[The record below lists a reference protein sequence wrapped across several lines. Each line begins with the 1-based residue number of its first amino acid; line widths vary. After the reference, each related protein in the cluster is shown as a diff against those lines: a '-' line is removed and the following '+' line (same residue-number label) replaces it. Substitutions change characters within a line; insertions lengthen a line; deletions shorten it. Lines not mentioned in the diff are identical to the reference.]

1 MAHDGAKGSK
11 PSVTQL
17 PGATVARPSLVSQ
30 VALGHVGVHWVQVT
44 AQLLGALL
52 HDPLKIVVWRSQE
65 RHPHSSAAVAS
76 GPSNSN
82 AVTTTAVGN
91 VDVDLAPL
99 LQQAA
104 DRKQAARWAEAVRSA
119 FRRGLCRWLSGSH
132 LLIDPGAKY
141 FVGARIRV
149 KALLELSPPSRP
161 SSAILAASCWQP
173 CESFTIHQKPHHS
186 PPRTQPNATAV
197 AQQEQEPAPESP
209 GQAGQRHSPGP
220 EMRPQP
226 QHPAMLL
233 CNQVPSPTP
242 GQGDVPSTSST
253 ARTPT
258 PGNPSTPAAQQQSP
272 ALDTDDIAVCS
283 VQAPGISTHP
293 LRSGAQG
300 SSSHGVQGGQP
311 CSPEAN
317 SPSACADEEL
327 AAQLKAQL
335 HELDIMQHQWQY
347 RLQQPQL
354 SPHHSPA
361 QAETPGARRRGG
373 AGGQQAAGPSA
384 HDPWSWQ
391 WDISRQPLQPSSP
404 PAAQLSPPA
413 LHAVAGRGLV
423 SPPPMQQHAESL
435 GSQAPALRVDSQLTV
450 ANVQGLAALSSKGRG
465 VSGEG
470 SMSGWA
476 DGLLVS
482 TGGGGARMLHVGPG
496 PGGEVSPQGM
506 ARLAAVQ
513 TCSDDGAGEGG
524 CWGGASSSEADTDEL
539 LASIPVATQR
549 EEYCGPGRGSRAAA
563 DAPPTPSDSHSS
575 GLGPAS
581 PAQPPPGSSSSLRGR
596 GRAGQ
601 GALHPNEEWAF
612 SVAKQGVG
620 RLRASTAQH
629 PAMLL
634 SPSWSPSASHG
645 TLAAEEDLPRSVPR
659 SGEEAGCGETASVS
673 GQQGPRPDQL
683 GSAASDRDLGSGS
696 ALGAMAPGP
705 DVQPAG
711 SQGAAGWGGEAAAAV
726 VVDAAGLQPGRGHAA
741 VVGSLQARLDAM
753 FEEFKQQVR
762 GS

>member
-99 LQQAA
+99 LQQAV
-104 DRKQAARWAEAVRSA
+104 DRKQAA
-119 FRRGLCRWLSGSH
+119 RWLSGSH

-186 PPRTQPNATAV
+186 PPRTQPDATAV
-197 AQQEQEPAPESP
+197 AQHEQESAAESP

-220 EMRPQP
+220 EMRPPQP

-242 GQGDVPSTSST
+242 GQGDVPSTSGT

-317 SPSACADEEL
+317 SPSGCADEEL

-361 QAETPGARRRGG
+361 QAET
-373 AGGQQAAGPSA
+373 
-384 HDPWSWQ
+384 
-391 WDISRQPLQPSSP
+391 
-404 PAAQLSPPA
+404 
-413 LHAVAGRGLV
+413 
-423 SPPPMQQHAESL
+423 
-435 GSQAPALRVDSQLTV
+435 
-450 ANVQGLAALSSKGRG
+450 
-465 VSGEG
+465 
-470 SMSGWA
+470 
-476 DGLLVS
+476 
-482 TGGGGARMLHVGPG
+482 PG

-563 DAPPTPSDSHSS
+563 DAPPTPSDSLSS

-581 PAQPPPGSSSSLRGR
+581 PAQPPPGSSSGLRGR

-696 ALGAMAPGP
+696 ALGAWAPGP